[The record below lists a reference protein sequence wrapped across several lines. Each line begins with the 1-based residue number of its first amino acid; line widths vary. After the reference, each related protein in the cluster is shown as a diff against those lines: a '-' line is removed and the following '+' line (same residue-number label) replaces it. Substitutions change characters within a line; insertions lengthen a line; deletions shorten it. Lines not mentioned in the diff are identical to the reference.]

1 MAIWLYVFLGLAVW
15 GLESLHHWLASSL
28 SGSLMGCAL
37 MLWWARGNAYQYIEY
52 WSRTC
57 PRWMLIILGPPP
69 LEGSLDFGILKR
81 YYYSSLPTS
90 LPLVGGIGMT
100 ITLMFLA
107 IFGDNLYIGFAV
119 MFTITWVA
127 GIILFK
133 QYFKRHK
140 LTQIKDWSK
149 FPPE

>member
-1 MAIWLYVFLGLAVW
+1 
-15 GLESLHHWLASSL
+15 
-28 SGSLMGCAL
+28 
-37 MLWWARGNAYQYIEY
+37 
-52 WSRTC
+52 
-57 PRWMLIILGPPP
+57 MLIILGPPP